1 MTLTMCIEQTKWII
15 LVGLLAALVGCG
27 QSGPKLEPVSGK
39 ILKDNKPMNNVAV
52 SLVPEGSGVA
62 AIGTADASGT
72 IVVQTN
78 GRAGAMQGKYKIG
91 VTEPTRPM
99 TEAALKSGSPPPLS
113 FDRKYESPQTS
124 GFEFE
129 VPSGGGKF
137 EFSVTA
143 K

>member
-1 MTLTMCIEQTKWII
+1 MTLMMRRERTKWIP
-15 LVGLLAALVGCG
+15 LVGLLTALLGCG

-39 ILKDNKPMNNVAV
+39 ILKDGQAMTNVSVA
-52 SLVPEGSGVA
+52 LVPEGSGIA
-62 AIGTADASGT
+62 AIGTADSSGM

-78 GRAGAMQGKYKIG
+78 GRSGAMQGKYKIG

-99 TEAALKSGSPPPLS
+99 TPQALASGSPPPLS
-113 FDRKYESPQTS
+113 FDRKSESPQTS

-129 VPSGGGKF
+129 VPAGGGKF
-137 EFSVTA
+137 EFSVTT

>member
-1 MTLTMCIEQTKWII
+1 MTRMERWKWIT
-15 LVGLLAALVGCG
+15 LVGLLTALVGCG

-39 ILKDNKPMNNVAV
+39 ILKDGKAMTNVSVA
-52 SLVPEGSGVA
+52 LVPEGSGIA
-62 AIGTADASGT
+62 AIGSADSSGT

-78 GRAGAMQGKYKIG
+78 GRSGAMQGKYKIG

-99 TEAALKSGSPPPLS
+99 TEEALRSGSPPPLS
-113 FDRKYESPQTS
+113 FDRKFESPQTS

-137 EFSVTA
+137 EFSVMA

>member
-1 MTLTMCIEQTKWII
+1 MRRERRQWIT
-15 LVGLLAALVGCG
+15 LVGLLTGLLAGLGGCG
-27 QSGPKLEPVSGK
+27 PSGPKLEPVSGR
-39 ILKDNKPMNNVAV
+39 ILKDGQAMTNVAV
-52 SLVPEGSGVA
+52 ALVPEGSGIA
-62 AIGTADASGT
+62 AIGTADSSGT

-78 GRAGAMQGKYKIG
+78 GRSGAMQGKYKVG

-99 TEAALKSGSPPPLS
+99 TPEALASGSPPPLS
-113 FDRKYESPQTS
+113 FHRKYESPQTS

-129 VPSGGGKF
+129 VPPGGGKF